1 MDVALL
7 FGGVVVSVIVQLI
20 KVYLKTE
27 KVWTLTIFI
36 VLSLIASTVAWYIK
50 RADAWE
56 SFIQIASGAGLL
68 YTFFIK
74 NFEADTSNEGGE
86 K

>member
-1 MDVALL
+1 MDIALI
-7 FGGVVVSVIVQLI
+7 FGGVVVSVIVQLL

-27 KVWTLTIFI
+27 KVWTLAIFV
-36 VLSLIASTVAWYIK
+36 VLSLVASYLAWYLK
-50 RADAWE
+50 RAGAWE

-74 NFEADTSNEGGE
+74 NFEADTSNGGGE